1 MNRNNNGV
9 YALIIVAALAVVSVA
24 AWFAIK
30 PEPTLIQGEVVSTSV
45 KVSSKLPG
53 RIDSL
58 FVREG
63 ESVTKGSPLFV
74 LSTPEVNAKLQQAE
88 AVRQAA
94 RAQDSKAKFGAR
106 SEEVQAVYNL
116 WQKAEAGYELADKS
130 YARIEKL
137 YKNGVVTAQKFDEAS
152 ANRQA
157 MEATRQAAKAQY
169 EMALKG
175 ARIEDKNAAA
185 ALLNQADAVVAEVSS
200 MQSDAR
206 QYAPFDAEVAT
217 IIAEEGELIGAGYPV
232 ITLVNLNDSHVS
244 FNVKEDLLPKIKV
257 GKMVKGYVPALD
269 EEITLSVSAIAVQ
282 AEYATWSATR
292 TKGEFDIRTFEV
304 KMTPQKQRSD
314 LRPGMSVVVN
324 WDTIE

>member
-58 FVREG
+58 FVRQG

-185 ALLNQADAVVAEVSS
+185 ALLNQAEAVVAEVSS

-269 EEITLSVSAIAVQ
+269 EEVTLSISSIAVQ

>member
-1 MNRNNNGV
+1 
-9 YALIIVAALAVVSVA
+9 
-24 AWFAIK
+24 IK

-58 FVREG
+58 FVRQG

-185 ALLNQADAVVAEVSS
+185 ALLNQAEAVVAEVSS

-269 EEITLSVSAIAVQ
+269 EEVTLSISSIAVQ

>member
-1 MNRNNNGV
+1 MNRNNNWA
-9 YALIIVAALAVVSVA
+9 YAIIIVAALAIVSLA

-30 PEPTLIQGEVVSTSV
+30 PVPTLIQGQVVSTSV

-63 ESVTKGSPLFV
+63 QSVTKGEPLFI

-94 RAQDSKAKFGAR
+94 KAQDSKAKFGAR

-130 YARIEKL
+130 FTRIERL
-137 YKNGVVTAQKFDEAS
+137 YKSGVVTAQKFDEVS

-175 ARIEDKNAAA
+175 AREEDKSAAA

-232 ITLVNLNDSHVS
+232 ITLVNLNDSYIS

-257 GKMVKGYVPALD
+257 GKSVKGFVPALD
-269 EEITLSVSAIAVQ
+269 EDINLSISAIAVQ

-304 KMTPQKQRSD
+304 KMRPEKQRSD